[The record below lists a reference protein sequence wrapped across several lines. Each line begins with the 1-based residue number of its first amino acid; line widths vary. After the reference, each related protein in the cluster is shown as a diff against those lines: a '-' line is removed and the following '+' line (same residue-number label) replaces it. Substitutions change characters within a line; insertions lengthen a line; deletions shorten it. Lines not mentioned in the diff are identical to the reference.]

1 MPLITPEFKLLI
13 FDFDGV
19 LVDSELIIHQILI
32 EEIAH
37 YGPRFN
43 LNVFM
48 NRFAGRT
55 TADIV
60 KIIKIE
66 NKVPLPDDFLSHLE
80 EQLLIKLPPRL
91 QATPGTAKMLQAL
104 SELKCVASNASE
116 ERLNYFLN
124 VVNLSKFFKGNI
136 FSAEMVAHPK
146 PHPDLF
152 LFSAKTMGVSP
163 QDCLVIEDSVTGIKA
178 AKAAGMK
185 ALGFTGAHHL
195 GPAYNKDLLEAG
207 VEFIFKNMTE
217 LPSLLESLRNQ
228 EAGIKERL

>member
-1 MPLITPEFKLLI
+1 MIKALFPKLLI

-37 YGPRFN
+37 YGPRFK

-66 NKVPLPDDFLSHLE
+66 NKVQWPDDFLKHLE

-91 QATPGTAKMLQAL
+91 RLTPGTIETLPTL
-104 SELKCVASNASE
+104 SELQCVASNASE
-116 ERLNYFLN
+116 ERLHYLLN
-124 VVNLSKFFKGNI
+124 IVNLSEFFKGNI

-195 GPAYNKDLLEAG
+195 GSAYNKRLLEAG
-207 VEFIFKNMTE
+207 AALIFKNMSE

-228 EAGIKERL
+228 EAGIKETL